1 MRKADE
7 ALQVLALD
15 RTSATLLVSE
25 EPEVRHFIAESLL
38 IAAGLF
44 LLQRYATGFLR
55 GLGLDD
61 LAEQHGRKSRELLKK
76 IRSSGVVTDEL
87 ELLKAETEKVIGE
100 VRVRDS
106 GDTAEAERQGEA
118 EVRTALV
125 DEGAP
130 IGKASEIAARASFA
144 VRGNS

>member
-1 MRKADE
+1 MREAEE
-7 ALQVLALD
+7 ALDVLALD

-25 EPEVRHFIAESLL
+25 ETEIRHFIAESLL

-61 LAEQHGRKSRELLKK
+61 LAEQHGNKSRDLLKK
-76 IRSSGVVTDEL
+76 IRSSGVEGNEL
-87 ELLKAETEKVIGE
+87 ELLKAETGKLIRE
-100 VRVRDS
+100 VRACDS
-106 GDTAEAERQGEA
+106 KDSAEAQKQGEA
-118 EVRTALV
+118 KVRTALV

-130 IGKASEIAARASFA
+130 AGKASEIAARASLA
-144 VRGNS
+144 VKGES